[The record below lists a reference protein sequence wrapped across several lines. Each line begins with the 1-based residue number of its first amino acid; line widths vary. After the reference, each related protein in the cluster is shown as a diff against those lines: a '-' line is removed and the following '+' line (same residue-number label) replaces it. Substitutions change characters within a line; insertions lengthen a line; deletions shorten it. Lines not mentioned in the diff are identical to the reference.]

1 MQISLSQDEVK
12 SLINANYNVIPV
24 WTEIL
29 ADMETPVSC
38 YIKAKSYFQQIQK
51 VASPSFLLESVEGG
65 EKVGRFS
72 IIGLN
77 PAGIISVQ
85 NGSTSLRPL
94 WEDLALPSI
103 GQDQKDPFE
112 SLSQLLD
119 KLKSS
124 TNLSNNSAEA
134 LVWPNAGLVGALSY
148 DSVRFIEKIEQL
160 KVDRNFP
167 ESIFLLTGDLIIFD
181 NLTKSLKLVTN
192 IYAYSEDETQSSKLD
207 LNILYEKAIQRI
219 NNLKILLESELSSQ
233 EKRIIPQIVAQAN
246 NKSSQKDN
254 IETWESS
261 LTKSKFIEIVEEA
274 KERIRSGDIFQIVL
288 SQQLKKQLTNS
299 QSEFDSLYLYRV
311 LRNLN
316 PSPYL
321 FLLDF
326 IDFQLIGSS
335 PEVMVKTDFYIDG
348 SRKALL
354 RPIAGTY
361 RRGKSDAEDQKLAES
376 LKKDEKELAEHLMLI
391 DLARNDLGR
400 VAIPGTVQLT
410 DLMIVEKYSHVLH
423 LVSEVECKLKSE
435 VNSIDLL
442 KATFPAGT
450 LSGAPKV
457 KAMEIIASL
466 EPVARGFY
474 GGCVGYLGFDG
485 SVNTAMT
492 IRTLLAKDGEIRLQV
507 GAGIVY
513 DSDPAKEYQ
522 ETLNKGAA
530 LLRVV
535 EAIS

>member
-1 MQISLSQDEVK
+1 MRNEFIS
-12 SLINANYNVIPV
+12 
-24 WTEIL
+24 
-29 ADMETPVSC
+29 
-38 YIKAKSYFQQIQK
+38 
-51 VASPSFLLESVEGG
+51 
-65 EKVGRFS
+65 
-72 IIGLN
+72 
-77 PAGIISVQ
+77 
-85 NGSTSLRPL
+85 
-94 WEDLALPSI
+94 
-103 GQDQKDPFE
+103 
-112 SLSQLLD
+112 
-119 KLKSS
+119 
-124 TNLSNNSAEA
+124 
-134 LVWPNAGLVGALSY
+134 
-148 DSVRFIEKIEQL
+148 
-160 KVDRNFP
+160 P
-167 ESIFLLTGDLIIFD
+167 E
-181 NLTKSLKLVTN
+181 
-192 IYAYSEDETQSSKLD
+192 
-207 LNILYEKAIQRI
+207 
-219 NNLKILLESELSSQ
+219 
-233 EKRIIPQIVAQAN
+233 
-246 NKSSQKDN
+246 
-254 IETWESS
+254 
-261 LTKSKFIEIVEEA
+261 
-274 KERIRSGDIFQIVL
+274 
-288 SQQLKKQLTNS
+288 
-299 QSEFDSLYLYRV
+299 
-311 LRNLN
+311 N

-335 PEVMVKTDFYIDG
+335 PEVMVKTDFDIDG

-361 RRGKSDAEDQKLAES
+361 RRGKSDVEDQKLAES

>member
-1 MQISLSQDEVK
+1 
-12 SLINANYNVIPV
+12 
-24 WTEIL
+24 
-29 ADMETPVSC
+29 
-38 YIKAKSYFQQIQK
+38 
-51 VASPSFLLESVEGG
+51 
-65 EKVGRFS
+65 
-72 IIGLN
+72 
-77 PAGIISVQ
+77 
-85 NGSTSLRPL
+85 
-94 WEDLALPSI
+94 
-103 GQDQKDPFE
+103 
-112 SLSQLLD
+112 
-119 KLKSS
+119 
-124 TNLSNNSAEA
+124 
-134 LVWPNAGLVGALSY
+134 
-148 DSVRFIEKIEQL
+148 
-160 KVDRNFP
+160 
-167 ESIFLLTGDLIIFD
+167 
-181 NLTKSLKLVTN
+181 
-192 IYAYSEDETQSSKLD
+192 
-207 LNILYEKAIQRI
+207 
-219 NNLKILLESELSSQ
+219 
-233 EKRIIPQIVAQAN
+233 
-246 NKSSQKDN
+246 
-254 IETWESS
+254 
-261 LTKSKFIEIVEEA
+261 
-274 KERIRSGDIFQIVL
+274 
-288 SQQLKKQLTNS
+288 
-299 QSEFDSLYLYRV
+299 
-311 LRNLN
+311 
-316 PSPYL
+316 
-321 FLLDF
+321 
-326 IDFQLIGSS
+326 
-335 PEVMVKTDFYIDG
+335 
-348 SRKALL
+348 
-354 RPIAGTY
+354 
-361 RRGKSDAEDQKLAES
+361 
-376 LKKDEKELAEHLMLI
+376 MLI

>member
-94 WEDLALPSI
+94 WEDLALPPI

-119 KLKSS
+119 KLKSP

-148 DSVRFIEKIEQL
+148 DSVRFIEKIEKL
-160 KVDRNFP
+160 KVDSNFP

-219 NNLKILLESELSSQ
+219 DNLKILLESELSSQ
-233 EKRIIPQIVAQAN
+233 EKRIIPQIVAQSN

-288 SQQLKKQLTNS
+288 SQQLTKQLKTS

-311 LRNLN
+311 
-316 PSPYL
+316 
-321 FLLDF
+321 
-326 IDFQLIGSS
+326 
-335 PEVMVKTDFYIDG
+335 
-348 SRKALL
+348 
-354 RPIAGTY
+354 
-361 RRGKSDAEDQKLAES
+361 
-376 LKKDEKELAEHLMLI
+376 
-391 DLARNDLGR
+391 
-400 VAIPGTVQLT
+400 
-410 DLMIVEKYSHVLH
+410 
-423 LVSEVECKLKSE
+423 
-435 VNSIDLL
+435 
-442 KATFPAGT
+442 
-450 LSGAPKV
+450 
-457 KAMEIIASL
+457 
-466 EPVARGFY
+466 
-474 GGCVGYLGFDG
+474 
-485 SVNTAMT
+485 
-492 IRTLLAKDGEIRLQV
+492 
-507 GAGIVY
+507 
-513 DSDPAKEYQ
+513 
-522 ETLNKGAA
+522 
-530 LLRVV
+530 
-535 EAIS
+535 